1 MEKNIKRM
9 LFLKKCFCSFIF
21 IFFYFSSFCQV
32 IIITEDTEIQIEK
45 DSMIKKKSDSLPL
58 NTHAY
63 QKDSSKTTQQIE
75 KSFEGVLT
83 FQKQLKNPN
92 KLLITDEEFYRD
104 IPNGGKSIA
113 YLYIKGNRY
122 KWIYEDQIE
131 VYHQNGNKV
140 CIKHLKKDK
149 DTFYC
154 LPTHLE
160 EDKPNHFEKMI
171 QKSQVLGQTC
181 HVFAFKNLFE
191 KRIFHFNPISQKTN
205 GSLWANH
212 HKDFFGSF
220 LFKSNSFP
228 LKIEVSGMMHQYS
241 LTCIK
246 IDKKTLN
253 DKDFQF

>member
-1 MEKNIKRM
+1 MRFSKR
-9 LFLKKCFCSFIF
+9 LFYNFLFTIISVSL
-21 IFFYFSSFCQV
+21 SSQV
-32 IIITEDTEIQIEK
+32 IIIDENTELEIKEDTLK
-45 DSMIKKKSDSLPL
+45 TTTKDSLPIVKKSEPL
-58 NTHAY
+58 IDTLKSIHQN
-63 QKDSSKTTQQIE
+63 E
-75 KSFEGVLT
+75 KAFEGILT

-131 VYHQNGNKV
+131 VYHPNGNKV

-160 EDKPNHFEKMI
+160 EDKPNHFEKMT
-171 QKSQVLGQTC
+171 QKSQVLGQSC
-181 HVFAFKNLFE
+181 QVFAFKNLFE
-191 KRIFHFNPISQKTN
+191 KRIFHFNPVSQKTN
-205 GSLWANH
+205 GAAWLNH
-212 HKDFFGSF
+212 HKDFWGTF
-220 LFKSNSFP
+220 LSKSNSFP

-246 IDKKTLN
+246 IEKKSLT

>member
-9 LFLKKCFCSFIF
+9 LFLKKRFCSFIF
-21 IFFYFSSFCQV
+21 IFFYVSSFCQV
-32 IIITEDTEIQIEK
+32 ITITEDTEIQIEK
-45 DSMIKKKSDSLPL
+45 DSMIIKKSDSLPL
-58 NTHAY
+58 NTHAS
-63 QKDSSKTTQQIE
+63 QKDSSKTPQIE
-75 KSFEGVLT
+75 KTFEGVLT

-92 KLLITDEEFYRD
+92 KLLISDEDFYRD

-122 KWIYEDQIE
+122 KWVFEDQIE
-131 VYHQNGNKV
+131 VYHPNGNKV

-154 LPTHLE
+154 LPTHLD
-160 EDKPNHFEKMI
+160 EDKPNHFEKMT
-171 QKSQVLGQTC
+171 QKSQVLGQYC
-181 HVFAFKNLFE
+181 QVFAFKNLFE
-191 KRIFHFNPISQKTN
+191 KRIFHFNPVSQKTN
-205 GSLWANH
+205 GAAWLNH
-212 HKDFFGSF
+212 HKDFWGTF
-220 LFKSNSFP
+220 LSKSNSFP